1 MLKESIQRNAIYFKL
16 TTTVLHYCR
25 VYCRSTGMNAK
36 KKVLGISGDLK
47 GFKRVAQ
54 GSNFVFEGSN
64 RTILDLRGL
73 STDF

>member
-1 MLKESIQRNAIYFKL
+1 MQFSLLDTSQEEYNSTPPPSPTPPISSLSVEENEEENEDES
-16 TTTVLHYCR
+16 
-25 VYCRSTGMNAK
+25 
-36 KKVLGISGDLK
+36 GI